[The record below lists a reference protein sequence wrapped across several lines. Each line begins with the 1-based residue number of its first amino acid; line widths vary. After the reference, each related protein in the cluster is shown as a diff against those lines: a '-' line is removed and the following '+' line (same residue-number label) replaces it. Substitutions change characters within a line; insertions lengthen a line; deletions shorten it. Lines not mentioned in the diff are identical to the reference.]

1 VSDDTPTGRPGDR
14 QPLPKFPWE
23 EGYVAPTAENADTPT
38 ERFDAQAAANPA
50 QRQPAQPQQPAQPAP
65 FDPDQ
70 PTELFDVQGAQSPQN
85 PTPQNPAPQQPAP
98 QQPAPTERFT
108 TQPPPNLP
116 TFIPQEAA
124 PPINPEPT
132 ERFDALPSDDPFAA
146 GGLFA
151 PDAFVDHSDD
161 LIPTERF
168 VAAEP
173 TYSAGTTTA
182 YPTRGSGGSGGA
194 GSGGRRAAT
203 PPKKSNALLW
213 TLVSIAGVLLTTIIV
228 LAIILLQPKGTP
240 TPVDSATAEAPIEEP
255 EPEATEP
262 EEEPEA
268 TGPVFDSFTAPETSG
283 CVEGATE
290 SPLEFSWES
299 TNAVRAYI
307 GVGTDNARDDPF
319 DGDLPPTYTYL
330 NIVYLCEQESQTYT
344 VTLEDENGEIA
355 SETVSVS
362 R

>member
-1 VSDDTPTGRPGDR
+1 MSDDTPTGRPGDR

-23 EGYVAPTAENADTPT
+23 EGYVAPTAAAPSADTPT
-38 ERFDAQAAANPA
+38 ERFDAQAAAA
-50 QRQPAQPQQPAQPAP
+50 PAQPYQPAP

-70 PTELFDVQGAQSPQN
+70 PTELFDVPAAQ
-85 PTPQNPAPQQPAP
+85 TPQQPAP
-98 QQPAPTERFT
+98 TEDLATERFT

-124 PPINPEPT
+124 PPIVPEPT

-173 TYSAGTTTA
+173 TYSASTTTA
-182 YPTRGSGGSGGA
+182 YPTRGSGGSGGGA
-194 GSGGRRAAT
+194 GGGGRRAAA
-203 PPKKSNALLW
+203 PLKKSNALLW
-213 TLVSIAGVLLTTIIV
+213 TLVSIAGVLLITIIV
-228 LAIILLQPKGTP
+228 LAIILLQPKDSPAPANTP
-240 TPVDSATAEAPIEEP
+240 TAEAPIEEP

-268 TGPVFDSFTAPETSG
+268 TGPVFDSFTAPETAG
-283 CVEGATE
+283 CTE
-290 SPLEFSWES
+290 ETTEVPLEFSWES
-299 TNAVRAYI
+299 ANAVRAYI

-330 NIVYLCEQESQTYT
+330 NIVYLCDQESQTYT
-344 VTLEDENGEIA
+344 VTLEDESGEIA
-355 SETVSVS
+355 SETVTVS

>member
-1 VSDDTPTGRPGDR
+1 MSDDTPTGRPGDR

-23 EGYVAPTAENADTPT
+23 EGYVAPNAAAPDAATPSADTPT
-38 ERFDAQAAANPA
+38 ERFDAQAAAQPPA
-50 QRQPAQPQQPAQPAP
+50 QQPAQPPAP

-70 PTELFDVQGAQSPQN
+70 PTELFDVPAAQ
-85 PTPQNPAPQQPAP
+85 TP
-98 QQPAPTERFT
+98 QQPAPTANLATENATTERFT
-108 TQPPPNLP
+108 SQPPPNLP

-124 PPINPEPT
+124 PPIVPEPT

-173 TYSAGTTTA
+173 TYSAGATTA

-194 GSGGRRAAT
+194 GGSGGRRAAT

-213 TLVSIAGVLLTTIIV
+213 TLISAAGVLLITIIV
-228 LAIILLQPKGTP
+228 LAIILLQPKESPAPADTP
-240 TPVDSATAEAPIEEP
+240 IAEAPVEEP

-283 CVEGATE
+283 CTE
-290 SPLEFSWES
+290 ETTEVPLEFSWES
-299 TNAVRAYI
+299 ANAVRAYI

-330 NIVYLCEQESQTYT
+330 NIVYLCDQESQTYT
-344 VTLEDENGEIA
+344 VTLEDESGEIA
-355 SETVSVS
+355 SETVTVS

>member
-1 VSDDTPTGRPGDR
+1 MSDDNPTGQPGDR

-23 EGYVAPTAENADTPT
+23 EGYVAPGTDAHSADTPT
-38 ERFDAQAAANPA
+38 ERFDAQAAANPTPPAA
-50 QRQPAQPQQPAQPAP
+50 QQPAQPQQPAP

-70 PTELFDVQGAQSPQN
+70 PTELFDV
-85 PTPQNPAPQQPAP
+85 

-116 TFIPQEAA
+116 TFIPQQAA

-173 TYSAGTTTA
+173 TYSAAATTV
-182 YPTRGSGGSGGA
+182 YPTRGSGGAGGA
-194 GSGGRRAAT
+194 GSAGGGGRRAT
-203 PPKKSNALLW
+203 PPPKKSNALLW
-213 TLVSIAGVLLTTIIV
+213 TLVSIAGVLLITIIV
-228 LAIILLQPKGTP
+228 LAIILLQPKDTP
-240 TPVDSATAEAPIEEP
+240 APVDSPTAEAPIEEP
-255 EPEATEP
+255 EPEPSES
-262 EEEPEA
+262 EEPEA
-268 TGPVFDSFTAPETSG
+268 TGPIFDSFTAPETSG
-283 CVEGATE
+283 CTE
-290 SPLEFSWES
+290 DSTEAPLEFSWES
-299 TNAVRAYI
+299 SNAVRAYI

-330 NIVYLCEQESQTYT
+330 DIVYLCDQESQIYT
-344 VTLEDENGEIA
+344 VTLEDESGEIA
-355 SETVSVS
+355 SETVTVS